1 MTNKKQRKRRRLKKS
16 VRVALGVGIVTIFA
30 GIGTFKGCKEYKR
43 NNEFV
48 RIINEDGNY
57 ELDGFM
63 IYDNLKQYSVVE
75 TINEIG
81 EREIY
86 IAKGRKYYK
95 KRILHCSYKDIY
107 SNKIIGVDSNLL
119 INDTVVSSRNIKDF
133 LVGYDMIKGKY
144 SGDDIEILL
153 DKIEEDYER
162 YETEMLKYKIYQ

>member
-16 VRVALGVGIVTIFA
+16 VRVALGVGIVTIVA

-57 ELDGFM
+57 ELDGFI
-63 IYDNLKQYSVVE
+63 IYDNLKEYSVVE

-86 IAKGRKYYK
+86 IAKGRKYYQ

-107 SNKIIGVDSNLL
+107 SNKIIGVDTNLL
-119 INDTVVSSRNIKDF
+119 VNDTVVSTKKIDDY
-133 LVGYDMIKGKY
+133 LIAYDMIKEKY
-144 SGDDIEILL
+144 SSYDIELLL